1 MNCEAL
7 IYRRFRMCG
16 GKAKKAIRDVRCL
29 PLLVVKEGPKF
40 LHAVAID
47 PTVKVVAIPKTERPM
62 MRPLLRKGKPY
73 EPRRACRRFL
83 AAGKTLGISKSA
95 RTILNALREATK

>member
-1 MNCEAL
+1 MNAEAL
-7 IYRRFRMCG
+7 IYRRFTLT
-16 GKAKKAIRDVRCL
+16 ANAKAIREVRCL
-29 PLLVVKEGPKF
+29 PILVVKEGPKF

-47 PTVKVVAIPKTERPM
+47 KIVKVVAIPHAERKQ
-62 MRPLLRKGKPY
+62 MRPLLRRGKPY

-95 RTILNALREATK
+95 RTILNALREETK